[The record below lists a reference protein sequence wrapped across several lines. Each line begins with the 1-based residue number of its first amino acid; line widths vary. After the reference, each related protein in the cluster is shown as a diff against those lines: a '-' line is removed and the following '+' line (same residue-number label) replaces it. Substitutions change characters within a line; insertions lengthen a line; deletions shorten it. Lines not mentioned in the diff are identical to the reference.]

1 MGLLVKRR
9 EKRACLLLSFFF
21 SRDYIYIDSFTSQ
34 IASVSFFFLVNVLIL
49 LATFL
54 TSFFPF
60 FVLPIL
66 LFIISLISVGNR

>member
-34 IASVSFFFLVNVLIL
+34 IASVSFFFFGECVNTTCNV
-49 LATFL
+49 FDF
-54 TSFFPF
+54 FFPLF
-60 FVLPIL
+60 CNSYSFVHYI
-66 LFIISLISVGNR
+66 FN